1 MKTFTQVVQKV
12 VGTALVLGCAAAYG
26 DSLDSG
32 DSAWILTSTALVLF
46 MTIPGLSLFYGGLV
60 RSNSVLS
67 VLMQCFAITCLVTIL
82 WLVIGYSLAFGE
94 GNNLIGGLGKILF
107 NGVGEDALKGTIPE
121 SLFAV
126 FQLTFAIITPALIV
140 GGFAERMRFSAVLL
154 FTTFWSLLVY
164 APIAHWVWGGG
175 LLSSDGWFGEWFG
188 TGVMDFAGG
197 TVVHITAGTAALVAA
212 VVLGP
217 RHGFPAQTQPP
228 HNMTLTVAGAA
239 MLWVGWFGFNGGSAL
254 AANGDAAMAVTVTH
268 ISAAAGALTWLMIEW
283 FRYGKAS
290 ALGAVTGMVAGLGT
304 ITPASGFVGPAGALI
319 IGTCAGTVCFFA
331 TNFMKQKLK
340 IDDSLDV
347 FPVHAV
353 GGALGTI
360 LTGFFASTALGVFSG
375 QEAISIPSQ
384 LGVQALG
391 VAVTLGYTAL
401 GTYIILKITDALVGN
416 RVSVEEE
423 TEGLD
428 LVSHNERGYI
438 L

>member
-1 MKTFTQVVQKV
+1 MKTLLRGVIA
-12 VGTALVLGCAAAYG
+12 TALVAGCTVAYG
-26 DSLDSG
+26 DTLDSG
-32 DSAWILTSTALVLF
+32 DSAWILTSTALVLL

-82 WLVIGYSLAFGE
+82 WLIIGYSLAFSE
-94 GNNLIGGLGKILF
+94 GTNLVGGLGKFLF
-107 NGVGEDALKGTIPE
+107 NGVTEGSMSGTIPE
-121 SLFAV
+121 SSFAA

-175 LLSSDGWFGEWFG
+175 LLSGDGWFGQWFG

-217 RHGFPAQTQPP
+217 RRGFPDHVQPP

-254 AANGDAAMAVTVTH
+254 AANGDAAMAITVTH
-268 ISAAAGALTWLMIEW
+268 ISAAAGAFTWLMIEW
-283 FRYGKAS
+283 VRYGKPS

-304 ITPASGFVGPAGALI
+304 ITPASGYVGPAGALL
-319 IGTCAGTVCFFA
+319 IGIGAGTVCFLA

-360 LTGFFASTALGVFSG
+360 LTGLFASTALGVFSG
-375 QEAISIPSQ
+375 QEEISIPSQ

-401 GTYIILKITDALVGN
+401 GTYIILKVTNVLVGN
-416 RVSVEEE
+416 RVSDEEE